1 MAGKKDPRWKFFKL
15 RLTPAEFETF
25 RSTALSRDMNM
36 SDYARLAI
44 LSLKPETERR
54 RRFVFHPVDP
64 SLLRQVAAIGNN
76 LNQLL
81 GWAHSK
87 SETVPPAAIIGRL
100 IAVERALSDLV
111 ESQSHKEPPDAH

>member
-1 MAGKKDPRWKFFKL
+1 MARSKNPRSVLFRI
-15 RLTPAEFETF
+15 RLTPAEFENFQTL
-25 RSTALSRDMNM
+25 ALSRDVSM
-36 SDYARLAI
+36 SELARLMM
-44 LSLKPETERR
+44 LDVKPQTERR

-81 GWAHSK
+81 GWANTR
-87 SETVPPAAIIGRL
+87 SETVPPAAIIARL

-111 ESQSHKEPPDAH
+111 ATQTHEDPSDAH